1 MYDIIK
7 EILNHSWEST
17 AGSSSTE
24 QQIVYY
30 IGGALILLLTIWILD
45 RISVF
50 IINTAKGG
58 K

>member
-7 EILNHSWEST
+7 NIINHVWDSS
-17 AGSSSTE
+17 AGYSSTE
-24 QQIVYY
+24 QQMVYY
-30 IGGALILLLTIWILD
+30 IAGALILLLTIWILD

-50 IINTAKGG
+50 IISTAKGG